1 MADLS
6 AMYMDLAE
14 STGKATQRGILGMQQ
29 MMDNQLA
36 YQKAREDLEAQRG
49 LRALFA
55 QNPNASA
62 EEVSR
67 YSPQFGMEMTKAQ
80 QEAQERSGR
89 MRKTQREISDMEAKA
104 VAETLGPI
112 AEKAMMTGD
121 INSYKRE
128 IGQAASVL
136 AQQGIPLPMNFNPDQ
151 HTPDVVLRN
160 SVGRGYK
167 SPLLENQMATQR
179 EQMLS
184 QVPPRMNPEQA
195 YGGIEMGAYGPKIKP
210 PLPRQPRSTGMSGA
224 PAAQLPGEYQRA
236 TAADLPML
244 EEAYNNA
251 ADVNEK
257 QQIGSLIN
265 QLRQQTQAPAQGQ
278 FVTPE
283 QEAAFRL
290 EEERQK
296 KELESKAAG
305 ERKTAE
311 LGAESAEETAKKAST
326 MATLPSDEEVYG
338 LIKDS
343 LQGEIEQ
350 AIKGSAASKKLGI
363 SSKAN
368 TATADLTAIQEQLR
382 AVVKSLYTPG
392 AITADEQKSMLK
404 AIGSIAEAQ
413 DAESRIAGYRRFM
426 NMARQSVSSHPELA
440 SEIEKITGNK
450 ILSPRRKIEVGHT
463 VGNMRYKGGNP
474 NDKNSWEEVR

>member
-6 AMYMDLAE
+6 AMYMDLGN
-14 STGKATQRGILGMQQ
+14 SSGRATDRGFLGMQQ
-29 MMDNQLA
+29 IMENQLA

-167 SPLLENQMATQR
+167 SSLLENQMAAQR

-195 YGGIEMGAYGPKIKP
+195 YGGVEMGAYGPKIKP
-210 PLPRQPRSTGMSGA
+210 PLPQVGSAPSAASSVPAPSITFEGKTYTGPEFSRAFMNETNPDRRALMNEYIDAAMASERQGIP
-224 PAAQLPGEYQRA
+224 
-236 TAADLPML
+236 
-244 EEAYNNA
+244 NA
-251 ADVNEK
+251 
-257 QQIGSLIN
+257 
-265 QLRQQTQAPAQGQ
+265 Q

-283 QEAAFRL
+283 QEMELKAKEAAL
-290 EEERQK
+290 TQ
-296 KELESKAAG
+296 
-305 ERKTAE
+305 T
-311 LGAESAEETAKKAST
+311 KKAEAEKEMAAKEQLST
-326 MATLPSDEEVYG
+326 LRALDTRNVEG
-338 LIKDS
+338 LIDKSMSS
-343 LQGEIEQ
+343 LPEQ
-350 AIKGSAASKKLGI
+350 AVKEYGMSTGLG
-363 SSKAN
+363 KATQAN
-368 TATADLTAIQEQLR
+368 TATSELRIISAQMRDMAKAIVGAGPISEGEQKIISNALGDIASAKDPESRKTSYRAFVDLAKEKMKKYPHLAQQANAINEISAPETPNQQSP
-382 AVVKSLYTPG
+382 VTVKSR
-392 AITADEQKSMLK
+392 AD
-404 AIGSIAEAQ
+404 
-413 DAESRIAGYRRFM
+413 
-426 NMARQSVSSHPELA
+426 VLA
-440 SEIEKITGNK
+440 LPKGTLFVGDDGIVH
-450 ILSPRRKIEVGHT
+450 RRK
-463 VGNMRYKGGNP
+463 
-474 NDKNSWEEVR
+474 